1 MATAEEQELMAQISS
16 LAGRINRHKAQQT
29 PSQGI
34 QLVSHPRHKE
44 VGLAVLIPSNKMRH
58 TRLEALSERLRNYRG
73 GRGGRAPGYRNKT
86 LVLNGQARPIPN
98 SDDSTPTPTTPSAS
112 SWVTKTDR
120 HLQLINSNV
129 YEKKSQSRANAI
141 EQTQRNKQLRRDHD
155 EKSRLLNYLGK
166 ESMVGIAPNAN
177 TAAPTSSYEVTVE
190 GIRFHVT
197 RQGSKLVRAPGMLRR
212 SRPSSISSGVKK
224 PAGDQNPPSAT
235 PRVTTIGGVKFFR
248 TKNGNLIRHG
258 VAKAQRLA
266 CGVKKVDE
274 LCKTFSWTGIFFSNR
289 FINLPT
295 CSVCRM
301 CCGSCSKGPRCRYVH
316 DPSKVAICRDWLLKG
331 QCQKGDACDLSHEI
345 AEERI
350 PLCLHFANGNCR
362 NEKCSY
368 LHVEHSQSDLVCRAF
383 GFCGWCD
390 KGASCAERHV
400 FECPDFSNTGVCKT
414 KGCKHLHRERARGMS
429 DLSSDDN
436 DDDASN
442 DLDSDEVEEFIG
454 KDDEAQDLDF
464 AAQKDFIGF
473 G

>member
-1 MATAEEQELMAQISS
+1 MSTAEERELIAQIDN

-29 PSQGI
+29 VQPAFLPRESCATRVHRRSGTNTIQQGATHSARGAYR
-34 QLVSHPRHKE
+34 VAPYPR
-44 VGLAVLIPSNKMRH
+44 G
-58 TRLEALSERLRNYRG
+58 NYHG
-73 GRGGRAPGYRNKT
+73 ARGGRAPAYRNKT
-86 LVLNGQARPIPN
+86 LVLNGQSRPAPN
-98 SDDSTPTPTTPSAS
+98 ADDPTPAPTTPNAS

-129 YEKKSQSRANAI
+129 YEKESQNRANAI
-141 EQTQRNKQLRRDHD
+141 EQTQRNLQLRRDQN
-155 EKSRLLNYLGK
+155 EKARLLKYLGND
-166 ESMVGIAPNAN
+166 SSASVALASNN
-177 TAAPTSSYEVTVE
+177 AAPTSNYEVAVD

-197 RQGSKLVRAPGMLRR
+197 RQGSKLVRAP
-212 SRPSSISSGVKK
+212 
-224 PAGDQNPPSAT
+224 
-235 PRVTTIGGVKFFR
+235 VTTIGGVKFFR

-266 CGVKKVDE
+266 CGVRKVNE

-289 FINLPT
+289 VINLPT
-295 CSVCRM
+295 CGVCRL
-301 CCGSCSKGPRCRYVH
+301 CCGSCAKGPRCRYVH

-331 QCQKGDACDLSHEI
+331 QCQKGDACDLSHDI

-368 LHVEHSQSDLVCRAF
+368 LHVEHSQSDLVCRSF

-390 KGASCAERHV
+390 KGAGCAERHV

-414 KGCKHLHRERARGMS
+414 KGCKHLHRERASMLRKAGNKDNTAQEGEMS
-429 DLSSDDN
+429 DLSSDD
-436 DDDASN
+436 DDDGASN
-442 DLDSDEVEEFIG
+442 DIDSDEVEEFIG
-454 KDDEAQDLDF
+454 KDDEVQDLDF

>member
-29 PSQGI
+29 PQPGHSTHATYPARGAFRTAPYPQG
-34 QLVSHPRHKE
+34 
-44 VGLAVLIPSNKMRH
+44 
-58 TRLEALSERLRNYRG
+58 NYRG

-197 RQGSKLVRAPGMLRR
+197 RQGSKLVRAPG
-212 SRPSSISSGVKK
+212 
-224 PAGDQNPPSAT
+224 DQNPPSAT

-258 VAKAQRLA
+258 VAKAQR
-266 CGVKKVDE
+266 
-274 LCKTFSWTGIFFSNR
+274 
-289 FINLPT
+289 
-295 CSVCRM
+295 
-301 CCGSCSKGPRCRYVH
+301 YV
-316 DPSKVAICRDWLLKG
+316 SSITWKRILTYLIDWLVVLRRLTNCAKPSLG
-331 QCQKGDACDLSHEI
+331 PVFSSPTDLSTCQP
-345 AEERI
+345 AVS
-350 PLCLHFANGNCR
+350 AG
-362 NEKCSY
+362 
-368 LHVEHSQSDLVCRAF
+368 
-383 GFCGWCD
+383 
-390 KGASCAERHV
+390 CAV
-400 FECPDFSNTGVCKT
+400 VSTP
-414 KGCKHLHRERARGMS
+414 
-429 DLSSDDN
+429 
-436 DDDASN
+436 
-442 DLDSDEVEEFIG
+442 IG
-454 KDDEAQDLDF
+454 TY
-464 AAQKDFIGF
+464 
-473 G
+473 

>member
-1 MATAEEQELMAQISS
+1 MSTAEEQELMAQISN

-29 PSQGI
+29 GQPGYPNHATHS
-34 QLVSHPRHKE
+34 
-44 VGLAVLIPSNKMRH
+44 
-58 TRLEALSERLRNYRG
+58 TRGAFRVAPYPHGSYRG
-73 GRGGRAPGYRNKT
+73 VRGGRAPGYRNKT
-86 LVLNGQARPIPN
+86 LVLNGQSRPTTN
-98 SDDSTPTPTTPSAS
+98 ADDSTPTPTTPNG

-129 YEKKSQSRANAI
+129 YEKESQNRANAI
-141 EQTQRNKQLRRDHD
+141 EQTQRNKVLRKDHA
-155 EKSRLLNYLGK
+155 EKARLLNFLGK
-166 ESMVGIAPNAN
+166 QPTTVVAPASN
-177 TAAPTSSYEVTVE
+177 TTATPSSYEVTVD
-190 GIRFHVT
+190 GIRFQVT

-212 SRPSSISSGVKK
+212 SQAILTRPC
-224 PAGDQNPPSAT
+224 AENTTGDPNPPTAT

-274 LCKTFSWTGIFFSNR
+274 LCKTFSWTG
-289 FINLPT
+289 
-295 CSVCRM
+295 
-301 CCGSCSKGPRCRYVH
+301 SCAKGPQCRFVH
-316 DPSKVAICRDWLLKG
+316 DPAKVAICRDWLLKG
-331 QCQKGDACDLSHEI
+331 QCQKGDACDLSHDI

-368 LHVEHSQSDLVCRAF
+368 LHVEHSQTDLVCRPF

-414 KGCKHLHRERARGMS
+414 KGCKHLHRERASMLRKAGNKDNAAQEGEIS
-429 DLSSDDN
+429 DLSSDDD

-442 DLDSDEVEEFIG
+442 DIDSDEVEEFIG

-464 AAQKDFIGF
+464 AAQKDYIGF
-473 G
+473 A

>member
-29 PSQGI
+29 PPARAFNSCDIPGSRRFPNGS
-34 QLVSHPRHKE
+34 VS
-44 VGLAVLIPSNKMRH
+44 S
-58 TRLEALSERLRNYRG
+58 
-73 GRGGRAPGYRNKT
+73 
-86 LVLNGQARPIPN
+86 
-98 SDDSTPTPTTPSAS
+98 SAS

-197 RQGSKLVRAPGMLRR
+197 RQGSKLVRAPG
-212 SRPSSISSGVKK
+212 
-224 PAGDQNPPSAT
+224 DQNPPSAT

-274 LCKTFSWTGIFFSNR
+274 LCKTFSWT
-289 FINLPT
+289 
-295 CSVCRM
+295 
-301 CCGSCSKGPRCRYVH
+301 GSCSKGPRCRYVH

-414 KGCKHLHRERARGMS
+414 KGCKHLHRERASMLRKAGNKDNAAQEGEMS
-429 DLSSDDN
+429 DLSSDDD